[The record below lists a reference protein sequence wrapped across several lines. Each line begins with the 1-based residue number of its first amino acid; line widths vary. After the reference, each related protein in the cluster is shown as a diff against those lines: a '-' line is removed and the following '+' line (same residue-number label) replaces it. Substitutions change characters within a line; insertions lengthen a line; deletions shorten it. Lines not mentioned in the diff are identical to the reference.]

1 MRPGEPFEFFGQYR
15 VQSKRISHPSRLA
28 GCWAILR
35 TYDPDSATINALLR
49 SDPQWRGEAVVGIR
63 PAFIGQRAGEFA
75 NEPDILYKRSHFY
88 RADGSN
94 DMPCDIIDVR
104 KAAARW
110 TERRRFASRLLG
122 QETAMEVEDTIGDV
136 QRIAALEYYVHEA
149 GHCVG
154 YDTISKYQDGYFQ
167 LRSKTV
173 WPLVYLEE
181 FRADLLA
188 FGFAA
193 SLLPPHTAAAVFL
206 YNVLLRLGS
215 HIEGVEQRGQ
225 HPYGAIPFLL
235 YALLRRTGFFI
246 LPASS
251 KSGSSLRI
259 KSIAADDIVQH
270 MHSLDVLARAELVE
284 PTALSG
290 TDAALRA
297 ATFYRSLLDQNMVD
311 EFDGIVGSS

>member
-1 MRPGEPFEFFGQYR
+1 MRPGEPFEFFGHYR
-15 VQSKRISHPSRLA
+15 VQSKRISYPSRLA
-28 GCWAILR
+28 GCWAILLSS
-35 TYDPDSATINALLR
+35 DPDSATINALLR

-75 NEPDILYKRSHFY
+75 NEPDILYKRSHFA
-88 RADGSN
+88 RSGGSN
-94 DMPCDIIDVR
+94 DMPCDIIDIR

-110 TERRRFASRLLG
+110 TGRRRFVSRLLG
-122 QETAMEVEDTIGDV
+122 QETATEIEYTIGDV

-149 GHCVG
+149 GHCIG
-154 YDTISKYQDGYFQ
+154 YDTSSKYQDCYF
-167 LRSKTV
+167 RICGKTV

-193 SLLPPHTAAAVFL
+193 SLLPPHTAAALFL

-215 HIEGVEQRGQ
+215 HIEGVEQRGH

-235 YALLRRTGFFI
+235 YASLRRTGFFI
-246 LPASS
+246 SPASG
-251 KSGSSLRI
+251 KSGSSLRFE
-259 KSIAADDIVQH
+259 STAADDIVQH
-270 MHSLDVLARAELVE
+270 MRTLDALARAELVE

-297 ATFYRSLLDQNMVD
+297 ATFYRSLLDQNVVD